1 MNAGDGPDDPGKNP
15 ESSIISVMQD
25 DETAPSG
32 EIVWAATAPRET
44 AVAVP
49 EPDFITILCAKWL
62 MSFDSPNTQAAYA
75 RDFGAFRN
83 WCDEFGFDVL
93 GARRSTIDAYTTYL
107 MNGGAGRVYSDASRA
122 RKLSALSSF
131 YRYGMEEDEDRV
143 VRNPLAVV
151 RRPKKQPSDTPWL
164 DVAELQR
171 LFATADAAGPWDAA
185 LVRML
190 YYSAV
195 RVSELC
201 TATTADLRRIDG
213 SLTLAV
219 VRKGSTR
226 DRVAIGKPAADA
238 LARHLGRRTGPLF
251 LLRGQPV
258 DRNQVAY
265 AITRIARTAG
275 LADKQLTPHGLRHSA
290 ATHALQDGESPVR
303 VQQMLGHSRIETTM
317 AYSHVATRV
326 SESPTHRLAQIVEGD
341 SR

>member
-1 MNAGDGPDDPGKNP
+1 MH
-15 ESSIISVMQD
+15 D
-25 DETAPSG
+25 DEKVYSG
-32 EIVWAATAPRET
+32 ELVWPTNGPRDT
-44 AVAVP
+44 TVAVP
-49 EPDFITILCAKWL
+49 EPDLVTVLRAKWIL
-62 MSFDSPNTQAAYA
+62 SFKSANTKQAYG
-75 RDFGAFRN
+75 RDFDQFRD

-93 GARRSTIDAYTTYL
+93 GARRSTIDAYDTYL
-107 MNGGAGRVYSDASRA
+107 MNGGAGRVYSNASRA
-122 RKLSALSSF
+122 RKLSTLSSF

-143 VRNPLAVV
+143 TRNPLGAL
-151 RRPKKQPSDTPWL
+151 RRPKKQQSDTPWL

-171 LFATADAAGPWDAA
+171 LFAAADASGPWDAA

-195 RVSELC
+195 RVTELC

-219 VRKGSTR
+219 IRKGDNR

-238 LARHLGRRTGPLF
+238 LMRHLGRRTGPLF

-265 AITRIARTAG
+265 AITRIARAAG
-275 LADKQLTPHGLRHSA
+275 LGDKKLTPHGLRHSA
-290 ATHALQDGESPVR
+290 ATHALMDGESPVR

-317 AYSHVATRV
+317 AYSHVASKV
-326 SESPTHRLAQIVEGD
+326 SESPTHRLAQIVEGQPA
-341 SR
+341 